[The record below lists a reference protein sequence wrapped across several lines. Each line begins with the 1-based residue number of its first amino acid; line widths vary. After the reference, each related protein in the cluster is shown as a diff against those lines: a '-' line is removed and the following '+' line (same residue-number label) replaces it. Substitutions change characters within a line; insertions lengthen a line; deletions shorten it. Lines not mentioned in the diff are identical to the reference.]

1 MRILATLV
9 ISAAAVTAAL
19 LAYEPRLARP
29 ALERLW
35 SRVRSGT
42 APTPDPD
49 WAFLRRLRGWVPY
62 VQGIVDTPANTREAQ
77 VAAVG
82 IAVVML
88 LPVVVWVLLAVW
100 LYQLF

>member
-1 MRILATLV
+1 VRILAALV
-9 ISAAAVTAAL
+9 ISAAAVASAL
-19 LAYEPRLARP
+19 VAYEPRFARP

-49 WAFLRRLRGWVPY
+49 WAFLKRLRAWMPY
-62 VQGIVDTPANTREAQ
+62 IQGILDTPANTREAQ

-88 LPVVVWVLLAVW
+88 LPIVVWVVLAVW